1 MPRRNY
7 YCRNIYCACFARQ
20 MQPGIPISRHSF
32 ASIAPN
38 KRRFHVTPVSL
49 AQRRLSDDD
58 NSGTKQDSQPVLR
71 RTGRAVLYASGLG
84 FVCTSLYYV
93 LVNGPSRS
101 APTSSTSPLSPGHF
115 TPVTL
120 TASTS
125 CTPYTK
131 LLTFKLPPHLVP
143 DASTRM
149 PIFSVYVKDS
159 DIQIERPY
167 TPLEGIDA
175 QGRMHF
181 WVKRYQGGEVGR
193 WLHERKVGDQIE
205 VRGPIPN
212 WKWQDG
218 EWDEI
223 VMVREYVLPGARS

>member
-1 MPRRNY
+1 MWQSL
-7 YCRNIYCACFARQ
+7 CSACSLPV
-20 MQPGIPISRHSF
+20 MQYPVSRHTF

-38 KRRFHVTPVSL
+38 KRRFHIGSINFGH
-49 AQRRLSDDD
+49 RRLSEDDLE
-58 NSGTKQDSQPVLR
+58 SLGTLRDSQSVLR
-71 RTGRAVLYASGLG
+71 AKGKTKTILYVSGLG
-84 FVCTSLYYV
+84 VVSASLYYI

-101 APTSSTSPLSPGHF
+101 APTSSTAQLAPTHF
-115 TPVTL
+115 TPATL
-120 TASTS
+120 TASIP

-131 LLTFKLPPHLVP
+131 LLTFKLPSHLIP
-143 DASTRM
+143 DANTRM
-149 PIFSVYVKDS
+149 PIFSIYVKDS
-159 DIQIERPY
+159 DIQVERPY

-175 QGRMHF
+175 QGEMHF

-223 VMVREYVLPGARS
+223 VMVRIWPRWRT